1 MSKTAYILRTPTRR
15 FVIVWTDDT
24 AHQTSTPLAA
34 DMAPSHT
41 AFERGTSD
49 DTIRRLAKHPG
60 RESYRSLRDV
70 AEVHDMTE
78 TQVTTARSRGIS
90 VERGA

>member
-15 FVIVWTDDT
+15 FVIVWTDDK
-24 AHQTSTPLAA
+24 AHQSTTPLTKEH
-34 DMAPSHT
+34 APAHT
-41 AFERGTSD
+41 AFQRGTSD
-49 DTIRRLAKHPG
+49 DVIRQLAKHPG
-60 RESYRSLRDV
+60 RASYTSLQDV
-70 AEVHDMTE
+70 AEAHMMSE

>member
-15 FVIVWTDDT
+15 FVIVWTDEKGN
-24 AHQTSTPLAA
+24 QTLAPLAK
-34 DMAPSHT
+34 DLAPLT
-41 AFERGTSD
+41 DAFSGGTD
-49 DTIRRLAKHPG
+49 DTTIRRVARQRG
-60 RESYRSLRDV
+60 VETYRSLRDV
-70 AEVHDMTE
+70 AEVHGMTE